1 MIVPSKIFLAS
12 GSRRRVFR
20 SVALLLAVVIA
31 GHLLPLTYSPVEH
44 EVSRTEADFLPSFEP
59 LQVCDDGSGF
69 LGFLADHPWMPASD
83 LQTLITADR
92 TCCPPPPEGELSEG
106 IPSAVF
112 RPPRLILS

>member
-1 MIVPSKIFLAS
+1 MIVPSKIFLGS
-12 GSRRRVFR
+12 GSRCRMFR
-20 SVALLLAVVIA
+20 SVALLLAVIIA

-44 EVSRTEADFLPSFEP
+44 EVSPRSKGFLPSFEP
-59 LQVCDDGSGF
+59 LQVCDDGSDF

-92 TCCPPPPEGELSEG
+92 TCCPPPLEGELSEG

-112 RPPRLILS
+112 RPPRFILS